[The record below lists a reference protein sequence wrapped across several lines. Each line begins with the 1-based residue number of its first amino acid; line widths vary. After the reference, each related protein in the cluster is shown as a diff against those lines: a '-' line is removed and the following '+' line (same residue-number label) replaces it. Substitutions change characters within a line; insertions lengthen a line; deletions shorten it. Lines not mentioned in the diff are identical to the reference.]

1 MKKTK
6 IFKFLSIFLTKEV
19 FRKYIKLIC
28 KMKLQVN
35 ELQKEAVAGGY
46 SVNKVFL
53 KNSQNSPEM
62 SNKTKIDQ

>member
-46 SVNKVFL
+46 SVK
-53 KNSQNSPEM
+53 KNIP
-62 SNKTKIDQ
+62 KKFTKFTGNVK

>member
-1 MKKTK
+1 
-6 IFKFLSIFLTKEV
+6 
-19 FRKYIKLIC
+19 
-28 KMKLQVN
+28 MKLQVN

-46 SVNKVFL
+46 CVKKVFL